1 MIFDFFP
8 YSGVRCGPARPL
20 CNRREKSINSPKKG
34 PDCFVNV
41 GLASSSR
48 KRYLA
53 STIFHSCRKWQQKH
67 HSWSRLSCARALSY
81 RRHGGC
87 LCIVHTLC
95 RRCPRSYRDVHC
107 DSVQCTNRNHGDFA
121 VLFISWCASLPVPS
135 LRFSS
140 EIHFRRRFHFHFEQ
154 CVRRSAY
161 LDFGKYCVHVT
172 TEHTLRRKRKKWS
185 PKCGTRRFS
194 KKRTPGADT
203 CVPDAY
209 PVFTVRQSRSAN
221 RLSKMSFH
229 NVLDG
234 ADSFSRL
241 PNVFIIFSHFLPF
254 LPLPFVRRRRRLNV
268 AMHIKGLSTF
278 VKQLEAL
285 NYSTIYYMF
294 DGNNIKDFGNCDM
307 SHQLSAAYQKTI
319 HFWPCPRMKVSKRDP
334 NKGKN
339 CSINCQKFNAI
350 TMWPKWMHINYDV

>member
-1 MIFDFFP
+1 MCAANCHHPKPDQSFQFSDRRSDRCAASNSLAGMIFDFFP

-121 VLFISWCASLPVPS
+121 VLFIS
-135 LRFSS
+135 
-140 EIHFRRRFHFHFEQ
+140 
-154 CVRRSAY
+154 
-161 LDFGKYCVHVT
+161 
-172 TEHTLRRKRKKWS
+172 
-185 PKCGTRRFS
+185 
-194 KKRTPGADT
+194 
-203 CVPDAY
+203 
-209 PVFTVRQSRSAN
+209 
-221 RLSKMSFH
+221 
-229 NVLDG
+229 
-234 ADSFSRL
+234 
-241 PNVFIIFSHFLPF
+241 
-254 LPLPFVRRRRRLNV
+254 
-268 AMHIKGLSTF
+268 
-278 VKQLEAL
+278 
-285 NYSTIYYMF
+285 
-294 DGNNIKDFGNCDM
+294 
-307 SHQLSAAYQKTI
+307 
-319 HFWPCPRMKVSKRDP
+319 
-334 NKGKN
+334 
-339 CSINCQKFNAI
+339 
-350 TMWPKWMHINYDV
+350 